1 MKKSRF
7 TLPELVGAM
16 IGMAVLA
23 LVIFLV
29 YAGIHYILKFW

>member
-1 MKKSRF
+1 VKTSRF

-29 YAGIHYILKFW
+29 YAGIHFILKFW